1 MIGGDEA
8 EQNDSTDRY
17 QRLQRVGIIRRL
29 QPDRQTQPFV
39 TKYAQY
45 KPEQLSVH
53 LYTVYCLNL
62 YD

>member
-45 KPEQLSVH
+45 KPEQAAFGAFIYRILSES
-53 LYTVYCLNL
+53 L
-62 YD
+62 